1 MCDIKSARD
10 TIDKID
16 KEMANLFEKRL
27 RAVKDV
33 FAYKKA
39 HGLPIFDED
48 RERELFRKNME
59 YIEDPV
65 LKEYYVNFL
74 QNITGLS
81 KRYQARLQNGIRV
94 AFSGIKGA
102 FAHIAAM
109 KLYPDSEKKS
119 YPDFSSAYKSVED
132 GECDIALLPIENS
145 CAGEVGEVT
154 DMIFRNSLYIN
165 GMYSLKI
172 NQNLLALP
180 SATLSAI
187 KTVISHPQALRQC
200 DEYLK
205 SAGYELREAAN
216 TAKAAKEVAESG
228 DNTLAAIASAE
239 TAELYGLIILERNIN
254 KSRVNTTKFAVLS
267 RVMPQNEDCCSVIMF
282 AVSNNAGSLAK
293 AINVIGKYGFNMTSL
308 RSRPLQGHPWKYYFY
323 VETDK
328 SVNTELGKI
337 MLRELSE
344 HCDMLKA
351 AGCFKEGG
359 VL

>member
-1 MCDIKSARD
+1 MCDIKAARD

-154 DMIFRNSLYIN
+154 DMIFRNVQSENQSESSCSAFRDTLR
-165 GMYSLKI
+165 
-172 NQNLLALP
+172 NQN
-180 SATLSAI
+180 
-187 KTVISHPQALRQC
+187 
-200 DEYLK
+200 
-205 SAGYELREAAN
+205 G
-216 TAKAAKEVAESG
+216 
-228 DNTLAAIASAE
+228 
-239 TAELYGLIILERNIN
+239 N
-254 KSRVNTTKFAVLS
+254 KS
-267 RVMPQNEDCCSVIMF
+267 P
-282 AVSNNAGSLAK
+282 AGS
-293 AINVIGKYGFNMTSL
+293 
-308 RSRPLQGHPWKYYFY
+308 
-323 VETDK
+323 ETVRRISQK
-328 SVNTELGKI
+328 RGL
-337 MLRELSE
+337 
-344 HCDMLKA
+344 
-351 AGCFKEGG
+351 
-359 VL
+359 